1 MNVNLSSLTESSTTP
16 KTNLTD
22 AADSSETSESEGFF
36 SKLSSLI
43 LGGYQNVNSEKGV
56 DIESPDIESVDNEFL
71 LKTQNLADGEESLDT
86 LLDSDLVDTD
96 ESKQVT
102 VAPESELKAKESSK
116 PELETNK
123 IAEQIVADNDEI
135 LKRLDS
141 SVNVLISK
149 DGKELPVERVNSQKI
164 DSVIVSNKVAAET
177 TEHND
182 GVQTKAVNLDHSVA
196 DVTSV
201 ALSQETLTNTETLKE
216 TQVDET
222 VIGDELKWSEE
233 ATQLSKQPLPDSK
246 NDENIMLVDA
256 NNAQQ
261 EEILPSDKLVNPTQT
276 NVQINTI
283 KEGNEKQISTKSVGE
298 KTRGESFDELKGT
311 PVDADISDDELL
323 ASIQTIENSGVKRD
337 ELLIKQ
343 ESLAQHQGLKRPSA
357 NTLNQATQH
366 AAIAQAHV
374 AQPLPQNLIQESLNT
389 GQQQPMVNTNPAML
403 SEKALS
409 GIGVTGRAI
418 GNLGKLI
425 EEKQQGSDT
434 NISSVQQAGQGS
446 HQVSGSQ
453 VSLQR
458 TDPVNSANIQL
469 TRDFAGEQVAEKV
482 QMMMSKNLKNI
493 DIRLDPPELGRLQI
507 RMQVTGEGTSVH
519 FTVSNPQARDAIEH
533 TMPRLRE
540 MLAQQGVQLGE
551 SSVQQQ
557 ASGQQRGQYSDKA
570 QGSDLGQGSNA
581 TPTGDDLETDVG
593 LELNI
598 LGKRDGISY
607 YA

>member
-22 AADSSETSESEGFF
+22 ATESSETSESKGFF

-43 LGGYQNVNSEKGV
+43 LGGGQNVKSEKGV
-56 DIESPDIESVDNEFL
+56 DIESPDNEL
-71 LKTQNLADGEESLDT
+71 LLQTQNLADGEESLDN
-86 LLDSDLVDTD
+86 LLDSDLVDID

-102 VAPESELKAKESSK
+102 IASESELKAKESSK
-116 PELETNK
+116 TNK

-141 SVNVLISK
+141 SANVLISK
-149 DGKELPVERVNSQKI
+149 DGKELPVERENPQEI
-164 DSVIVSNKVAAET
+164 DTVIVSNKV
-177 TEHND
+177 EHND
-182 GVQTKAVNLDHSVA
+182 GARTKALEPSHSVA

-201 ALSQETLTNTETLKE
+201 ALSQETLANSETLKE

-222 VIGDELKWSEE
+222 VTRDELKWSEE
-233 ATQLSKQPLPDSK
+233 APQLSKQPLP
-246 NDENIMLVDA
+246 ENKMLVDA
-256 NNAQQ
+256 DNVQQ
-261 EEILPSDKLVNPTQT
+261 EEILPSDKLINPTQT

-283 KEGNEKQISTKSVGE
+283 KEGNEKQISSKGVGE
-298 KTRGESFDELKGT
+298 RTRVESFDELKGT
-311 PVDADISDDELL
+311 PIDADMGDDELL

-343 ESLAQHQGLKRPSA
+343 ESLAQHQGLRRLSA

-366 AAIAQAHV
+366 ATIAQAHV
-374 AQPLPQNLIQESLNT
+374 SQPLPQDLIQESLNT
-389 GQQQPMVNTNPAML
+389 GQQQPMTNTNPAML

-409 GIGVTGRAI
+409 GTGVTGRAI

-425 EEKQQGSDT
+425 EEKQLGSDT

-446 HQVSGSQ
+446 HQVSASQ

-458 TDPVNSANIQL
+458 TDSVNSANIQL

-570 QGSDLGQGSNA
+570 QGSELGQGSNA
-581 TPTGDDLETDVG
+581 TLTGDDLETDVG

>member
-22 AADSSETSESEGFF
+22 ATESSETSESKGFF

-43 LGGYQNVNSEKGV
+43 LGGDQNVKSERGV
-56 DIESPDIESVDNEFL
+56 DIESADNEL
-71 LKTQNLADGEESLDT
+71 LLQAQNLADGEESLDT
-86 LLDSDLVDTD
+86 LLDSDLVDID

-102 VAPESELKAKESSK
+102 IASESELKAKESSK
-116 PELETNK
+116 TNK

-141 SVNVLISK
+141 SANVLISK
-149 DGKELPVERVNSQKI
+149 DGKELPVERENPQEI
-164 DSVIVSNKVAAET
+164 DTVIVSNKVATET
-177 TEHND
+177 TEYND
-182 GVQTKAVNLDHSVA
+182 GARTKALEPSHSVA

-201 ALSQETLTNTETLKE
+201 ALSQETLANSETLKE
-216 TQVDET
+216 IQADET
-222 VIGDELKWSEE
+222 VIRDELKWSEE
-233 ATQLSKQPLPDSK
+233 AKQLSKQLLPVSK
-246 NDENIMLVDA
+246 NDENKVLVDA
-256 NNAQQ
+256 DNVQQ

-283 KEGNEKQISTKSVGE
+283 KEENEKQIISKSVGE
-298 KTRGESFDELKGT
+298 RTRGESFDELKGT
-311 PVDADISDDELL
+311 PIDADMGDDELL

-337 ELLIKQ
+337 ELVNKQ
-343 ESLAQHQGLKRPSA
+343 ESLAQHQGVKRLSP

-366 AAIAQAHV
+366 AAIAHS
-374 AQPLPQNLIQESLNT
+374 QPLPQNLIQESLNT
-389 GQQQPMVNTNPAML
+389 GQQQPMMNTNPAML
-403 SEKALS
+403 SEKALL
-409 GIGVTGRAI
+409 GTGVTGRAI

-425 EEKQQGSDT
+425 EEKQLGSDT
-434 NISSVQQAGQGS
+434 NISPVQQAGQGS
-446 HQVSGSQ
+446 HQMSASQ

-458 TDPVNSANIQL
+458 TDSVNSANIQL

-570 QGSDLGQGSNA
+570 QGSELGQGSNA
-581 TPTGDDLETDVG
+581 TLTGDDLETDVG

>member
-22 AADSSETSESEGFF
+22 ATESSETSESKGFF

-43 LGGYQNVNSEKGV
+43 LGGDPNVKSEKGV
-56 DIESPDIESVDNEFL
+56 DIESADNEL
-71 LKTQNLADGEESLDT
+71 LLQTQNLADGEESLDT
-86 LLDSDLVDTD
+86 LLDSDLVDID
-96 ESKQVT
+96 ESKQVII
-102 VAPESELKAKESSK
+102 ASESELKAKESSK
-116 PELETNK
+116 TNK

-141 SVNVLISK
+141 YANVLISK
-149 DGKELPVERVNSQKI
+149 DGKELPVERESSQEI
-164 DSVIVSNKVAAET
+164 DTVIVSNKVATET

-182 GVQTKAVNLDHSVA
+182 GARTNALKPGHSVA

-201 ALSQETLTNTETLKE
+201 ALSQETLANSETLKE
-216 TQVDET
+216 TQVDENVT
-222 VIGDELKWSEE
+222 RDELKWSEE
-233 ATQLSKQPLPDSK
+233 APQLSKQPLP
-246 NDENIMLVDA
+246 ENKMLVDA

-261 EEILPSDKLVNPTQT
+261 EEILPSDKLINPTQT

-283 KEGNEKQISTKSVGE
+283 KEGNEKQISSKGVGE
-298 KTRGESFDELKGT
+298 RTRGESFDELKGT
-311 PVDADISDDELL
+311 PIDADMGDDELL

-343 ESLAQHQGLKRPSA
+343 ESLAQHQGLKRLSA

-374 AQPLPQNLIQESLNT
+374 SQPLPQNLIQESLNT
-389 GQQQPMVNTNPAML
+389 GQQQPMMNTNPAML
-403 SEKALS
+403 SEKALL
-409 GIGVTGRAI
+409 GTGVTGRAI

-425 EEKQQGSDT
+425 EESDT

-446 HQVSGSQ
+446 HQVSASQ

-458 TDPVNSANIQL
+458 TDSVNSANIQL

-570 QGSDLGQGSNA
+570 QGSELGQGSNA
-581 TPTGDDLETDVG
+581 TLTGDDLETDVG